1 MDVLY
6 SYVER
11 LQDTKA
17 DKENVASEMN
27 VKADKEALDS
37 KVSVATF
44 DNTFT
49 LLDEGLKEAL
59 HKMDDYM
66 NEELAL
72 KQALRQLSLDMSE
85 KMDGQAFQAL
95 QQYLGERAVAVVYDF
110 ISRAKPHSQRR
121 TGRVGVVAGTWRG
134 EELGVGAVG
143 ASLLPL
149 PPLLGNFVHTW
160 FSIGS
165 YTLQTTKRSQ
175 KRDICNVSNTFEA
188 VEGTQ
193 FSNF

>member
-95 QQYLGERAVAVVYDF
+95 QQYLGER
-110 ISRAKPHSQRR
+110 RR
-121 TGRVGVVAGTWRG
+121 GGLRFHQ
-134 EELGVGAVG
+134 
-143 ASLLPL
+143 PC
-149 PPLLGNFVHTW
+149 
-160 FSIGS
+160 
-165 YTLQTTKRSQ
+165 QTTFTTEDGPSGRGSRNLEGGGAGGGGCGGFAFAPSPTFGKFCPYLVFYR
-175 KRDICNVSNTFEA
+175 NVHITDDEA
-188 VEGTQ
+188 LTKT
-193 FSNF
+193 